1 MCGQVAELDLDR
13 LVARVVGVQEN
24 LGEIEKSVARVQLR
38 AERTGVVAEHFI
50 FDASSVFGT
59 ADFPAAGVQLSDGQR
74 ATALTFGVGAK
85 PIHILREI
93 TYLIEGV
100 PDGEMELM
108 SIAAGRNFKRDLHE
122 MALRIGERNDV
133 ANGRLSEA
141 ELAEENK
148 DEQ

>member
-1 MCGQVAELDLDR
+1 
-13 LVARVVGVQEN
+13 
-24 LGEIEKSVARVQLR
+24 
-38 AERTGVVAEHFI
+38 
-50 FDASSVFGT
+50 
-59 ADFPAAGVQLSDGQR
+59 
-74 ATALTFGVGAK
+74 
-85 PIHILREI
+85 
-93 TYLIEGV
+93 
-100 PDGEMELM
+100 M